1 MRTLLVFTKTGRLRF
16 LSHLDFT
23 RLFRRAFRRAEIDI
37 QYTEGFN
44 PQQKISVANP
54 LPLGYESTM
63 EFMLIETDTAFTEEK
78 RKRLNAVLPEGV
90 EVTAC
95 TEPEPFFDLHK
106 TYVSSAYE
114 WREITPEDG
123 ARLYDALKEW
133 LQEEH
138 IIVTKVREK
147 KGRRRVQTKDI
158 KPLIEKV
165 ELQDGR
171 LFTRL
176 CSHDA
181 ATLRPGELL
190 LHLRE
195 HGYAGEEHP
204 VFRRVKQFSRD

>member
-1 MRTLLVFTKTGRLRF
+1 M
-16 LSHLDFT
+16 
-23 RLFRRAFRRAEIDI
+23 
-37 QYTEGFN
+37 
-44 PQQKISVANP
+44 
-54 LPLGYESTM
+54 
-63 EFMLIETDTAFTEEK
+63 
-78 RKRLNAVLPEGV
+78 
-90 EVTAC
+90 TAC

-114 WREITPEDG
+114 WREITPEDA